1 MSSPAL
7 FRVASVLASYP
18 SSEALD
24 RLERALE
31 GLTSAERSD
40 ALGEAL
46 EALDAR
52 PDRELE
58 GEYVELFD
66 RGVADNPLHAT
77 GYARE
82 RAFGMAERLAD
93 VGAFYRAFGV
103 ASTGSERL
111 DHVAVEL
118 EFYAW
123 MVAKESLLAA
133 SGDTEGH
140 SIVAEGRRK
149 FLGDHLAPLAA
160 AISALPAVAAH
171 PVYGRVFAWLCEIV
185 KREAAAEGLDVAP
198 LELTPGRSEPDAWSC
213 PPGRSAAS
221 PSPLRVL

>member
-1 MSSPAL
+1 MSSAAP

-24 RLERALE
+24 RLELALD
-31 GLTSAERSD
+31 GLPAAERSD
-40 ALGEAL
+40 ALGEL
-46 EALDAR
+46 LDTLDAR
-52 PDRELE
+52 PGRELE
-58 GEYVELFD
+58 EEYIELFD

-77 GYARE
+77 GFARE

-103 ASTGSERL
+103 ASTGGERL

-123 MVAKESLLAA
+123 MVAKEEFLAA
-133 SGDTEGH
+133 AVDPEGH

-149 FLGDHLAPLAA
+149 FLGEHLAPLAA
-160 AISALPAVAAH
+160 AISTLPAVAAH
-171 PVYGRVFAWLCEIV
+171 PVYGRVFAWVCDV
-185 KREAAAEGLDVAP
+185 VRREAAAEGLDITP
-198 LELTPGRSEPDAWSC
+198 LELTPGRSEPDEWSC
-213 PPGRSAAS
+213 PPERSAAAAG
-221 PSPLRVL
+221 PLRVI